1 MIVRGWVWAFH
12 LPRVLSDSLERQ
24 SARLLSP
31 FCAHHAVYS
40 LQSRTHAVSSRW
52 ERVQKLERA
61 FFLSTAG
68 QGLRQGEEQSAV
80 SARAYYNTL
89 NAV

>member
-61 FFLSTAG
+61 FFATAG
-68 QGLRQGEEQSAV
+68 QGPGQGVEQSGTY
-80 SARAYYNTL
+80 S
-89 NAV
+89 